1 MGKEDGAQH
10 RKRDRASAKAGNPPV
25 LAAPSGGQPEGR
37 YDREDK
43 TNLQV
48 VCEDDRNGFQVSI
61 KGILT

>member
-10 RKRDRASAKAGNPPV
+10 RKRDRASAKAGDPPV

-43 TNLQV
+43 TKPWRLSV
-48 VCEDDRNGFQVSI
+48 KTTGMVS
-61 KGILT
+61 KYR